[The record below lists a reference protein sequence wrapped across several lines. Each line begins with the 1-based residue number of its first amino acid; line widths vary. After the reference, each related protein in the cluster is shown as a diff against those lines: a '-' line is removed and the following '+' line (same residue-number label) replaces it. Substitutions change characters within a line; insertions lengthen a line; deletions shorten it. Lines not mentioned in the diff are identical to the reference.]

1 MSNHWDDVA
10 LALYRFI
17 DLASHYDTDGVDL
30 YFTDSAVSV
39 TKAKTKK
46 VYETFQSVKPIGSSP
61 LTLRLET
68 ILLNYI
74 AQFNTDRTTKRLNL
88 IVITNGDMTAIE
100 SPNDPIINCARK
112 LDDIMA
118 PARQVGVQF
127 ALIGSDEQAREVFG
141 ELDDDL
147 WRKHGVRYDRSFPK
161 LCYCKLNKISG
172 IWWIQHLTTRIRM
185 VEMTKHC

>member
-17 DLASHYDTDGVDL
+17 DLASHYDTDGMDL
-30 YFTDSAVSV
+30 YFTDSEISV
-39 TKAKTKK
+39 TKAKARK

-74 AQFNTDRTTKRLNL
+74 AQFNTDRATKRLNL
-88 IVITNGDMTAIE
+88 IVITNGDMSAIE

-118 PARQVGVQF
+118 PTRQVGVQF
-127 ALIGSDEQAREVFG
+127 ALIGSDEQAREIFG
-141 ELDDDL
+141 ELDDHL
-147 WRKHGVRYDRSFPK
+147 WRKHGVRYDRSFPNYVTA
-161 LCYCKLNKISG
+161 C
-172 IWWIQHLTTRIRM
+172 
-185 VEMTKHC
+185 